1 MRLTILHPEMCVSM
15 VSFIAGYEKSCFRFG
30 VRTDNSHLCSFVNK
44 IYNQLSCS
52 LSFYL
57 NWYGECIINYYDFLL
72 GLYVYATFVQY
83 NNARKGIKTYVK
95 QSSGRTCLSIEF
107 NSEDFTHK
115 IGGLYEICTGSPRK
129 TPKKPLKKSKKME
142 GS

>member
-1 MRLTILHPEMCVSM
+1 MLKSLFLLGCYTDFSSCNLIKSICWRWCTNITILKSILRKSGRNQVRWMRLTILHPEMCVSM

-30 VRTDNSHLCSFVNK
+30 VRTDNSHLCGFVNE

-57 NWYGECIINYYDFLL
+57 NWYGEFIINYYDFLL

-83 NNARKGIKTYVK
+83 NNAREGIKT
-95 QSSGRTCLSIEF
+95 C
-107 NSEDFTHK
+107 
-115 IGGLYEICTGSPRK
+115 
-129 TPKKPLKKSKKME
+129 M
-142 GS
+142 